1 LRAKG
6 RVLELCP
13 LMQERIIGRRGSRAE
28 RGRFAS
34 AFPAARAACG
44 RRLWALLAGALLTG
58 ALLAGCSTAGDNP
71 FTVFADPG
79 KYEFYSCDQIT
90 AQRKHWSTR
99 EQELRTLMT
108 KAEQDT
114 GGVIVNVLAYKAD
127 HVAAS
132 EELKVLEA
140 TARSKN
146 CETPANWRS
155 NSAVR

>member
-6 RVLELCP
+6 MVSELRP
-13 LMQERIIGRRGSRAE
+13 LMQQRIAERRGSRAE
-28 RGRFAS
+28 RGCFAS
-34 AFPAARAACG
+34 VLLAATTVSG
-44 RRLWALLAGALLTG
+44 RRLCALLTG
-58 ALLAGCSTAGDNP
+58 ALLAGCSAAGDNP

-79 KYEFYSCDQIT
+79 KYEYYSCDQIT
-90 AQRKHWSTR
+90 AQKKHWSTR

-108 KAEQDT
+108 KSEQDT

>member
-6 RVLELCP
+6 IVLELGP
-13 LMQERIIGRRGSRAE
+13 LMQERIAERRGSRAE
-28 RGRFAS
+28 RGCFAS
-34 AFPAARAACG
+34 VLLAATTASG
-44 RRLWALLAGALLTG
+44 RRLFALLAG

-90 AQRKHWSTR
+90 AQRKQWSTR

-108 KAEQDT
+108 KAERDT